1 MSCSIVTVTAG
12 GAALGQRVADYLRQG
27 GDQQLTLH
35 VPAWL
40 APDFPEAQAMEGRLR
55 DLVGLLF
62 TSRRKLIM
70 IMATGIVVRLIAPHL
85 RDKLTDPAVVVLDE
99 RGQYAIS
106 LLSGHLGGANDLA
119 RDLALG
125 LDLTPVITT
134 ATDVCGV
141 PAIDL
146 VARDY
151 GLVLDPPE
159 AVRTVNSALLH
170 GRPVRIYTEHNLALA
185 PVPGLSIQPW
195 PQLSAAPTSE
205 LNDHCLVL
213 VTNRS
218 QAGLPAAA
226 TLFLRPRNL
235 VAGVGCRKDVSPE
248 TVAAALGL
256 ALAQCGRSALSLRAL
271 ATVDLRAHE
280 PALMIN
286 AAQLGIPLLSFAR
299 AALDKLFALK
309 HLDLQYSEFVKNTIG
324 VGGVCEPAAL
334 LAGQQ
339 ARLILKKMKHQG
351 VTVAIAEDAS
361 GSWEQDPVPQRT

>member
-1 MSCSIVTVTAG
+1 M
-12 GAALGQRVADYLRQG
+12 GQRVADYLRQG
-27 GDQQLTLH
+27 GEEQLTLH
-35 VPAWL
+35 IPAWL
-40 APDFPEAQAMEGRLR
+40 TSDFPEAQAIEGRLR

-62 TSRRKLIM
+62 PIRQKLIM

-85 RDKLTDPAVVVLDE
+85 RDKRTDPAVVVLDE
-99 RGQYAIS
+99 RGRYAIS

-119 RDLALG
+119 RDLSLG
-125 LDLTPVITT
+125 LGMTPVITT

-151 GLVLDPPE
+151 GLVMDPPE
-159 AVRTVNSALLH
+159 AVRTVNSALVH
-170 GRPVRIYTEHNLALA
+170 GRPVLIYANDNLGLA
-185 PVPGLSIQPW
+185 PSANLSIQPW
-195 PQLSAAPTSE
+195 RQLFTIPTSE
-205 LNDHCLVL
+205 LNGHCLVL

-218 QAGLPAAA
+218 QEGLPADA

-248 TVAAALGL
+248 TVRTALSL

-286 AAQLGIPLLSFAR
+286 AAQLGIPLLNFAR
-299 AALDKLFALK
+299 ATIDELFTLK
-309 HLDLQYSEFVKNTIG
+309 QLDLQYSEFVKNTIG

-361 GSWEQDPVPQRT
+361 GSWEQDPAPQST